1 MVILYLLSLTH
12 HHSGCIVYHCMKRQ
26 EDHTGSYP
34 ACTELFFYYVN
45 SRAVISSLF
54 YSCSFHIRKTLMKNS
69 MSIVN
74 ATKDMS
80 LRICC
85 KEHIK

>member
-1 MVILYLLSLTH
+1 M
-12 HHSGCIVYHCMKRQ
+12 
-26 EDHTGSYP
+26 
-34 ACTELFFYYVN
+34 VN

-54 YSCSFHIRKTLMKNS
+54 YSCSFHIGKTLMKTS

>member
-1 MVILYLLSLTH
+1 MYRAV
-12 HHSGCIVYHCMKRQ
+12 
-26 EDHTGSYP
+26 
-34 ACTELFFYYVN
+34 FYYVN
-45 SRAVISSLF
+45 SRAVISSLY
-54 YSCSFHIRKTLMKNS
+54 YSRSFHIGKTLMKTS

-74 ATKDMS
+74 AIKDMS